1 MITVDIHAEGE
12 TDGDIE
18 LALEEALKKVREGYH
33 SGADS
38 NDTGRYYFD
47 TKGRDA

>member
-12 TDGDIE
+12 SDSDIE
-18 LALEEALKKVREGYH
+18 FALEEALRKIKEGYH
-33 SGADS
+33 SGADV